1 MQSCSDES
9 AVQRTWG
16 VTPMVRVEG
25 GMLRPLGMEISAKLL
40 WRGCDQSASQDTA
53 RSDSSLGRLR
63 MMVRLR

>member
-1 MQSCSDES
+1 M
-9 AVQRTWG
+9 QRTWG

-40 WRGCDQSASQDTA
+40 WRGCDQRASQDTA